1 MNAGPE
7 DLGLPCLEGAE
18 GWSRLRE
25 DGVERKQE
33 QGEARGAGGTGLN
46 AEARLQLPGEREERR
61 LAALYELAVLD
72 TEEEQKYDDLTRLA
86 SFICDAPMSLISLVD
101 RERQWFKS
109 RQGMDLAETPRS
121 EAICDYT
128 VQQAE
133 LFIVEDAAL
142 DARFREMP
150 LVRSGVIRFY
160 AGTPILSPDGH
171 SVGSLCVL
179 DSVPRQLSEQQKNAL
194 QVLGRQ
200 AGAYLLISTQVR
212 ALLKSAEERRLV
224 EQELRRSK
232 EQLEEAN
239 RRLMELAS
247 TDALTGLANRR
258 GMEARMRQKESGG
271 EPALSMLMIDVDH
284 FKRVNDLLSHETGDL
299 VLQRVAALLR
309 SCTRET
315 DTLCRYGGEEFVLL
329 LPGADH
335 EAALQRAERLR
346 QAVEL
351 DVDGVAAV
359 TVSIGVATAQPD
371 GRGVGLPGLLA
382 AADKALYLA
391 KAQGRNCVRSAGPYP
406 ERESDFTFE

>member
-33 QGEARGAGGTGLN
+33 QGEARGAGGIGLN